1 MRWRVEQGAGRL
13 RSLPVATRRGRL
25 SEHLAVADLLLQQK
39 RYRFRVC
46 SDSMLPALR
55 PGAILRLEPAKYE
68 QLAAG
73 DLVAARVGETLV
85 CHRLVRSYT
94 DEQGV
99 RWLVT
104 KGDRSADEDDPIRA
118 ELGVGRVVR
127 VSQPP
132 LWNLMLW
139 RMKTRAARVL
149 AGWRS
154 RRVAGWS

>member
-1 MRWRVEQGAGRL
+1 M
-13 RSLPVATRRGRL
+13 
-25 SEHLAVADLLLQQK
+25 ADLLLRQR

-46 SDSMLPALR
+46 SDSMMPALR
-55 PGAILRLEPAKYE
+55 PGELLQLEPTSYE

-73 DLVAARVGETLV
+73 DLVAARVGEILV

-104 KGDRSADEDDPIRA
+104 KGDRSAYEDDPIRT
-118 ELGVGRVVR
+118 EQGIGRVAR
-127 VSQPP
+127 VIRPP

-139 RMKTRAARVL
+139 RARMRAARVL
-149 AGWRS
+149 EGWRS
-154 RRVAGWS
+154 SRVARWS